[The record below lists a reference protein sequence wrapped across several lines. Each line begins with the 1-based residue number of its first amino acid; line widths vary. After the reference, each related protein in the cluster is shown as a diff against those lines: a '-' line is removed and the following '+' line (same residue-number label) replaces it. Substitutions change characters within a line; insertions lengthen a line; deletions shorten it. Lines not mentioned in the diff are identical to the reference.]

1 MCLVAVG
8 LSRTSCIPCP
18 CCTTPV
24 HQLICFMMK
33 AESVLAHGLQS
44 RFCSQQRCTLN
55 NCIPLLSKPMYWINF
70 LLSYYSNWAG
80 RGLLPGLCGQR
91 ACAMEQRSTYYR
103 ASATTNRVAFPVSIQ
118 INPGRAPVWS
128 AMPQKVSDNPN
139 RERSLQVLRWYRV
152 MCPFAFCHRGFQ
164 LTDKEKV
171 GLCSGT
177 CLKEEHRVRFV
188 GLVIRQNIRSSTTC
202 SVMSLKQWYGNGN
215 LAEGIAM
222 PGTLCCHCP
231 SRWGILSLLEESY
244 ILSYKAVW
252 MVL

>member
-70 LLSYYSNWAG
+70 LLPYYSNWAG

-91 ACAMEQRSTYYR
+91 ACAMEQRSTYYQ

-139 RERSLQVLRWYRV
+139 RERSLQVLRWYSYV
-152 MCPFAFCHRGFQ
+152 PI
-164 LTDKEKV
+164 
-171 GLCSGT
+171 
-177 CLKEEHRVRFV
+177 CLLPPRLPADWQRESRFV
-188 GLVIRQNIRSSTTC
+188 LRNMSEGGMQSMFCRSGHKAEY
-202 SVMSLKQWYGNGN
+202 MKQYY
-215 LAEGIAM
+215 L
-222 PGTLCCHCP
+222 
-231 SRWGILSLLEESY
+231 
-244 ILSYKAVW
+244 LSYVSEA
-252 MVL
+252 MTQ